1 MLDRNLAERLSLL
14 VSGGPGEMVA
24 APQGLV
30 ERVDQARERVV
41 EVTGMQPRSALPPA
55 EWIDRAA
62 WSRANLGP
70 MAALLDPLGEGIGAN
85 LGVLAGPARAAVGS
99 IASAEVGV
107 LLGFLG
113 RRVLGQYDLVLLDP
127 DVPPRLLFVAPNL
140 AEVAGS
146 VGEELDELVAWVGF
160 HEVTHAVQFASVPWL
175 HEHLAALLRELLDG
189 LTLKV
194 DASSLARLPS
204 TADLKALADAVRE
217 GGLALAV
224 AGPQR
229 RGLLEQVQATMGLVE
244 GHAEWTMDA
253 AARDVLPSLD
263 RMRAALDARRRG
275 RSPMLRLLDK
285 LLGLDLKM
293 RQYQEGRAFCDAIV
307 AAGGTQALQTAWRS
321 PADAPSLDE
330 LRDPARWLARQGLR
344 AA

>member
-1 MLDRNLAERLSLL
+1 MLDRALAERLAML
-14 VSGGPGEMVA
+14 VSGGPGDAGVA
-24 APQGLV
+24 PEGLV
-30 ERVDQARERVV
+30 GRVDQARVRVV
-41 EVTGMQPRSALPPA
+41 EVTGMQPTSALPPA
-55 EWIDRAA
+55 EWIDRAE
-62 WSRANLGP
+62 WSRANLGS
-70 MAALLDPLGEGIGAN
+70 MAALLDPLGEGIGAG
-85 LGVLAGPARAAVGS
+85 LGPLAGAARAAVGS
-99 IASAEVGV
+99 VASAEVGA

-127 DVPPRLLFVAPNL
+127 DVTPRLLFVAPNL
-140 AEVAGS
+140 AEVAAS
-146 VGEELDELVAWVGF
+146 VHEDLSELVAWVAF

-175 HEHLAALLRELLDG
+175 RGHLAALLRELLDG

-194 DASSLARLPS
+194 DAGALARLPS
-204 TADLKALADAVRE
+204 TSDLRAMADAVRE

-263 RMRAALDARRRG
+263 RLRAALDARRRD
-275 RSPMLRLLDK
+275 RSPMLRLLDR
-285 LLGLDLKM
+285 LLGLDLKL
-293 RQYQEGRAFCDAIV
+293 RQYQDGRVFCDAVV
-307 AAGGTQALQTAWRS
+307 AAHGTGGLATAWRS

>member
-1 MLDRNLAERLSLL
+1 
-14 VSGGPGEMVA
+14 V
-24 APQGLV
+24 
-30 ERVDQARERVV
+30 
-41 EVTGMQPRSALPPA
+41 
-55 EWIDRAA
+55 
-62 WSRANLGP
+62 
-70 MAALLDPLGEGIGAN
+70 
-85 LGVLAGPARAAVGS
+85 
-99 IASAEVGV
+99 ASAEVGA

-127 DVPPRLLFVAPNL
+127 DVTPRLLFVAPNL
-140 AEVAGS
+140 AEVAAS
-146 VGEELDELVAWVGF
+146 VHEDLTELVAWVAF

-175 HEHLAALLRELLDG
+175 RGHLAALLRELLDG

-194 DASSLARLPS
+194 DAGALARLPS
-204 TADLKALADAVRE
+204 TSDLRAMADAVRE

-263 RMRAALDARRRG
+263 RLRAALDARRRD
-275 RSPMLRLLDK
+275 RSPMLRLLDR
-285 LLGLDLKM
+285 LLGLDLKL
-293 RQYQEGRAFCDAIV
+293 RQYQDGRVFCDAVV
-307 AAGGTQALQTAWRS
+307 AAHGTGGLATAWRS